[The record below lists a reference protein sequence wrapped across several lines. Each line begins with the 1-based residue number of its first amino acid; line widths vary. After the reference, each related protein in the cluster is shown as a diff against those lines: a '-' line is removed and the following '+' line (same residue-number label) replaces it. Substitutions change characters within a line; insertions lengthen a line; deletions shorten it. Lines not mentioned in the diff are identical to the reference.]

1 MIRILDGKLK
11 KFDVI
16 LDKLLLQRKNKFKLN
31 SDSVIKIINDVKK
44 NGDNAILKYER
55 KFNNN
60 NNIVPD

>member
-44 NGDNAILKYER
+44 TVTTL
-55 KFNNN
+55 F
-60 NNIVPD
+60 